1 MTPSEIERL
10 QTYLRKL
17 FGSERIKIVPPP
29 RRGLSIELAVNDET
43 IGTVHKDVDD
53 GETSY
58 SIHSDG
64 AGGGSA
70 CTSSGCP
77 PSRAT
82 GSPEQAVGHRCLW
95 LAAPRTVLGM
105 PTAQRQLD
113 LTPVSSA
120 GGKEDRRWC
129 SVDMRHG
136 AGFQARLG
144 RTGRGSDT
152 AYACLTV
159 AAEAPARA

>member
-58 SIHSDG
+58 SLTLTVLEEDLP
-64 AGGGSA
+64 APRPA
-70 CTSSGCP
+70 AAKP
-77 PSRAT
+77 VV
-82 GSPEQAVGHRCLW
+82 GSPG
-95 LAAPRTVLGM
+95 
-105 PTAQRQLD
+105 
-113 LTPVSSA
+113 
-120 GGKEDRRWC
+120 RR
-129 SVDMRHG
+129 
-136 AGFQARLG
+136 
-144 RTGRGSDT
+144 
-152 AYACLTV
+152 
-159 AAEAPARA
+159 

>member
-58 SIHSDG
+58 SLTLTVLEEDLP
-64 AGGGSA
+64 APRPTA
-70 CTSSGCP
+70 AKPVTSSPG
-77 PSRAT
+77 
-82 GSPEQAVGHRCLW
+82 
-95 LAAPRTVLGM
+95 
-105 PTAQRQLD
+105 
-113 LTPVSSA
+113 
-120 GGKEDRRWC
+120 RR
-129 SVDMRHG
+129 
-136 AGFQARLG
+136 
-144 RTGRGSDT
+144 
-152 AYACLTV
+152 
-159 AAEAPARA
+159 